1 MPELS
6 VTMLLKSMSNL
17 RHFLKTV
24 SEMIQLY
31 RVRFRLTWNSRS
43 SPCSNDSVS
52 VSVCDH
58 GFCHRFGTGS
68 WRASKA
74 ESLTLQFS
82 MPLGKQIECRARQGA
97 LRRFAR

>member
-1 MPELS
+1 MP
-6 VTMLLKSMSNL
+6 LKIIPNL
-17 RHFLKTV
+17 RHLLKT
-24 SEMIQLY
+24 MWKMTQLH
-31 RVRFRLTWNSRS
+31 RVRFRLTSNSRS
-43 SPCSNDSVS
+43 FPCGDDSVS

-58 GFCHRFGTGS
+58 GFCHGFGTGS